1 MRRAAPAAAPVA
13 VDKEVKRKQ
22 RMGDIKLDLHRVL
35 LDNLNLAALEHATE
49 ADLRAE
55 INAISAEH
63 LNDNAIVLGR
73 EDRIILNKELYDE
86 VTGLGPLETLLQ
98 DESVNDI
105 LVNGPQQIFVE
116 RSGKLELTDV
126 TFKDERH
133 LLRIIDKIV
142 SAVGRRVDE
151 SKPYVDARL
160 KDGSRFNAMVPP
172 VAVDGSLVSI
182 RKFKK
187 DKLGIDD
194 LVQFGAFSEEMAAY
208 LQAAVSTRLNVIVSG
223 GTGSGKTTTL
233 NALSSFIAD
242 DERILTIED
251 TAELQLQQTH
261 VGRMESRPPNVEGKG
276 EVSPR
281 DCLKNALRM
290 RPDRIIV
297 GETRGEEVID
307 MLQAM
312 NTGHDGSM
320 TTIHA
325 NNPRDGIS
333 RLENMVA
340 MAGIEMPLKAVRS
353 QISSAVNLIVQASR
367 LQDGSRRMTSI
378 TEITGMEGDVIS
390 MQEIFRFQRVG
401 PDARQQDHRPLSQP
415 QACAATSPSASA
427 SGAMICPRPSLN
439 PSQRSKPHGHQ
450 CRTHHLRSDLYRR
463 AGARRRASIWRLFGR
478 SISLNSRVNRR
489 LEMIEKGDTPRG
501 GAGQI
506 CARRCSST
514 RKSKG
519 IPLYSLWLSEKAQ
532 KGRDCLLPATA
543 DHGDG
548 RPFGSVLPWPDRR
561 HRDRSTRAH
570 RRLHRHG
577 GRCCV
582 YVGVHESQQAHGDH
596 RRTAPRCGRADG
608 ALLARRSPVHQRHHH
623 REQRNPRPAC
633 LRIRCDRG

>member
-1 MRRAAPAAAPVA
+1 MFSKYKKPSATAPAAAQPSKVTELAKVA
-13 VDKEVKRKQ
+13 TPEAAAKVARKASPAAAAQVVPMDKERKRKD
-22 RMGDIKLDLHRVL
+22 RIGDLKLELHRVL
-35 LDNLNLAALEHATE
+35 LDSLNLAALENASETE
-49 ADLRAE
+49 LRQE
-55 INAISAEH
+55 IQAITSEFLEEKAII
-63 LNDNAIVLGR
+63 LNR
-73 EDRIILNKELYDE
+73 EDRQILNKELYDE

-98 DESVNDI
+98 DDTVNDI

-116 RSGKLELTDV
+116 RDGKLQLTDIK
-126 TFKDERH
+126 FKDERH
-133 LLRIIDKIV
+133 LMRIIDKIV

-151 SKPYVDARL
+151 SNPYVDARL

-194 LVQFGAFSEEMAAY
+194 LVNFGAFTEEMAAY
-208 LQAAVSTRLNVIVSG
+208 LQAAVATRLNVIVSG

-233 NALSSFIAD
+233 NALSSFID
-242 DERILTIED
+242 NDERILTIED

-325 NNPRDGIS
+325 NSARDGVS
-333 RLENMVA
+333 RLENMIA

-390 MQEIFRFQRVG
+390 MQEIFRYQRVG
-401 PDARQQDHRPLSQP
+401 LTPDNKIIGHFT
-415 QACAATSPSASA
+415 AT
-427 SGAMICPRPSLN
+427 GV
-439 PSQRSKPHGHQ
+439 RSHYAERFRMWGY
-450 CRTHHLRSDLYRR
+450 D
-463 AGARRRASIWRLFGR
+463 
-478 SISLNSRVNRR
+478 
-489 LEMIEKGDTPRG
+489 
-501 GAGQI
+501 
-506 CARRCSST
+506 
-514 RKSKG
+514 
-519 IPLYSLWLSEKAQ
+519 
-532 KGRDCLLPATA
+532 LPAA
-543 DHGDG
+543 I
-548 RPFGSVLPWPDRR
+548 
-561 HRDRSTRAH
+561 
-570 RRLHRHG
+570 
-577 GRCCV
+577 
-582 YVGVHESQQAHGDH
+582 YE
-596 RRTAPRCGRADG
+596 
-608 ALLARRSPVHQRHHH
+608 PVAAQ
-623 REQRNPRPAC
+623 
-633 LRIRCDRG
+633 

>member
-1 MRRAAPAAAPVA
+1 MFSKYKKPSATAPAAAQPSKVTELAKVA
-13 VDKEVKRKQ
+13 TPEAAAKFARKASPAAAAQVVPMDKERKKRKD
-22 RMGDIKLDLHRVL
+22 RIGDLKLELHRVL
-35 LDNLNLAALEHATE
+35 LNSLNLAALENASETE
-49 ADLRAE
+49 LRQE
-55 INAISAEH
+55 IQAITSEFLEEKAFI
-63 LNDNAIVLGR
+63 LNR
-73 EDRIILNKELYDE
+73 EDRQILNKKLYDE

-98 DESVNDI
+98 DDSVNDI

-116 RSGKLELTDV
+116 RAGKLQLTDI

-133 LLRIIDKIV
+133 RLRIIDKIV

-151 SKPYVDARL
+151 SNPYVDARL

-194 LVQFGAFSEEMAAY
+194 LVDFGAVTEEMAAY
-208 LQAAVSTRLNVIVSG
+208 LQAAVATRLNVIVSG

-233 NALSSFIAD
+233 NALSSFID
-242 DERILTIED
+242 NDERILTIED

-297 GETRGEEVID
+297 SETRGEEVID

-325 NNPRDGIS
+325 NSARDGVS
-333 RLENMVA
+333 RLENMIA

-390 MQEIFRFQRVG
+390 MQEILRYQRVG
-401 PDARQQDHRPLSQP
+401 LTPDNKIIGHFT
-415 QACAATSPSASA
+415 AT
-427 SGAMICPRPSLN
+427 GV
-439 PSQRSKPHGHQ
+439 RSHYAE
-450 CRTHHLRSDLYRR
+450 RFR
-463 AGARRRASIWRLFGR
+463 
-478 SISLNSRVNRR
+478 
-489 LEMIEKGDTPRG
+489 M
-501 GAGQI
+501 
-506 CARRCSST
+506 
-514 RKSKG
+514 
-519 IPLYSLWLSEKAQ
+519 
-532 KGRDCLLPATA
+532 
-543 DHGDG
+543 
-548 RPFGSVLPWPDRR
+548 
-561 HRDRSTRAH
+561 
-570 RRLHRHG
+570 
-577 GRCCV
+577 
-582 YVGVHESQQAHGDH
+582 
-596 RRTAPRCGRADG
+596 
-608 ALLARRSPVHQRHHH
+608 
-623 REQRNPRPAC
+623 
-633 LRIRCDRG
+633 

>member
-1 MRRAAPAAAPVA
+1 MFSRYKKSGTGGAKPVDQEAEAPKEAASTKPVEKTPNQSLRRPAPAVAAKAAPQ
-13 VDKEVKRKQ
+13 DKERKRKE
-22 RMGDIKLDLHRVL
+22 RMAEIKLDLHRSL
-35 LDNLNLAALEHATE
+35 LDNLNLSALDTATE

-55 INAISAEH
+55 ISSIAGEVLEEQS
-63 LNDNAIVLGR
+63 IVLNR
-73 EDRIILNKELYDE
+73 EDRATLTQELYDE
-86 VTGLGPLETLLQ
+86 VRGLGPLETLLK
-98 DESVNDI
+98 DDTVNDI

-116 RSGKLELTDV
+116 RAGKLELSDI
-126 TFKDERH
+126 TFKDEKH

-151 SKPYVDARL
+151 SNPYVDARL
-160 KDGSRFNAMVPP
+160 QDGSRFNAMVPP
-172 VAVDGSLVSI
+172 IAVDGSLVSI

-194 LVQFGAFSEEMAAY
+194 LVKFGAFSEEMAAY
-208 LQAAVSTRLNVIVSG
+208 LQAAVATRLNVIVSG

-233 NALSSFIAD
+233 NALSSFID
-242 DERILTIED
+242 NSERILTIED
-251 TAELQLQQTH
+251 TAELQLQQIH

-353 QISSAVNLIVQASR
+353 QISSAVNLMVQASR

-401 PDARQQDHRPLSQP
+401 LTSDNKIIGHFTGTGVRSNYTERFRLWGYDLPPSIFEP
-415 QACAATSPSASA
+415 IAA
-427 SGAMICPRPSLN
+427 
-439 PSQRSKPHGHQ
+439 
-450 CRTHHLRSDLYRR
+450 
-463 AGARRRASIWRLFGR
+463 
-478 SISLNSRVNRR
+478 
-489 LEMIEKGDTPRG
+489 E
-501 GAGQI
+501 
-506 CARRCSST
+506 
-514 RKSKG
+514 
-519 IPLYSLWLSEKAQ
+519 
-532 KGRDCLLPATA
+532 
-543 DHGDG
+543 
-548 RPFGSVLPWPDRR
+548 
-561 HRDRSTRAH
+561 
-570 RRLHRHG
+570 
-577 GRCCV
+577 
-582 YVGVHESQQAHGDH
+582 
-596 RRTAPRCGRADG
+596 
-608 ALLARRSPVHQRHHH
+608 
-623 REQRNPRPAC
+623 
-633 LRIRCDRG
+633 

>member
-1 MRRAAPAAAPVA
+1 MFSKYKKQGDAPSVGQIAAVKTAPELSTEPVSPKPVSIRRASLPANVAPL
-13 VDKEVKRKQ
+13 DRDLKRKQ
-22 RMGDIKLDLHRVL
+22 RMGDIKLELHRAL
-35 LDNLNLAALEHATE
+35 LDNLNLAALEHASE
-49 ADLRAE
+49 QDLRTE
-55 INAISAEH
+55 INEISAEI
-63 LNDNAIVLGR
+63 LSEKSIVLNR
-73 EDRIILNKELYDE
+73 EDRNQLNSELYDE
-86 VTGLGPLETLLQ
+86 VTGLGPLETLLK
-98 DESVNDI
+98 DDSVNDI

-116 RSGKLELTDV
+116 RDGKLQLTDV
-126 TFKDERH
+126 TFKDEKH

-151 SKPYVDARL
+151 SNPYVDARL
-160 KDGSRFNAMVPP
+160 KDGSRFNAMVSPI
-172 VAVDGSLVSI
+172 AVDGSLVSI

-194 LVQFGAFSEEMAAY
+194 LVAFGAFSEEMAAY
-208 LQAAVSTRLNVIVSG
+208 LQAAVATRLNIIVSG

-233 NALSSFIAD
+233 NALSSFID
-242 DERILTIED
+242 NDERILTIED

-325 NNPRDGIS
+325 NSARDGVS
-333 RLENMVA
+333 RLENMIA

-401 PDARQQDHRPLSQP
+401 LTPENKILGHYT
-415 QACAATSPSASA
+415 AT
-427 SGAMICPRPSLN
+427 GV
-439 PSQRSKPHGHQ
+439 RSHYSERFRMWGY
-450 CRTHHLRSDLYRR
+450 DLP
-463 AGARRRASIWRLFGR
+463 ASIYEPF
-478 SISLNSRVNRR
+478 V
-489 LEMIEKGDTPRG
+489 
-501 GAGQI
+501 
-506 CARRCSST
+506 
-514 RKSKG
+514 
-519 IPLYSLWLSEKAQ
+519 AQ
-532 KGRDCLLPATA
+532 
-543 DHGDG
+543 
-548 RPFGSVLPWPDRR
+548 
-561 HRDRSTRAH
+561 
-570 RRLHRHG
+570 
-577 GRCCV
+577 
-582 YVGVHESQQAHGDH
+582 
-596 RRTAPRCGRADG
+596 
-608 ALLARRSPVHQRHHH
+608 
-623 REQRNPRPAC
+623 
-633 LRIRCDRG
+633 